1 MVVTAA
7 GNGKMREM
15 TFSEVL
21 RAQPKWRI
29 LAIGLILVGILG
41 AIDLVTPF
49 ELTLFMFYTCP
60 ILFVAWYGDRKSAI
74 FLAVLSAFVWWCA
87 NRSTQPFTA
96 QSFAWS
102 AVNRVVLLS
111 IVAAG
116 GAAMAT
122 QREALRARVAALERT
137 RELEEEILRVSE
149 REKMRIG
156 QDLHDG
162 LCQHLAAIDCA
173 VECLK
178 LDLEEK
184 ELPEADAAAFI
195 QKQLTHSIVEAR
207 ELARGIFPVQMN
219 EEGLLV
225 ALDELV
231 STTNRLRQISVQLS
245 VRGDIR
251 IKEPQVGMH
260 LFRIAQEALSNAG
273 KHAHASQVRIDLANE
288 DQMLT
293 MTVTD
298 DGKGLP
304 VLPTHMKGLG
314 LQTMNY
320 RARSLGGTLDI
331 TPVPEGGTMVRC
343 AVRMA
348 A

>member
-1 MVVTAA
+1 
-7 GNGKMREM
+7 M
-15 TFSEVL
+15 TFSEVM

-29 LAIGLILVGILG
+29 LAIGLLLVGILG
-41 AIDLVTPF
+41 AIDMVTPF

-60 ILFVAWYGDRKSAI
+60 ILFVAWYGTRGASV
-74 FLAVLSAFVWWCA
+74 FLAVVSTFVWWYA
-87 NRSTQPFTA
+87 NKSAQPFTA
-96 QSFAWS
+96 QSFAWA
-102 AVNRVVLLS
+102 AVNRVVLLGL
-111 IVAAG
+111 IAVG

-122 QREALRARVAALERT
+122 QREALRARVSALERT

-219 EEGLLV
+219 EDGLLV

-231 STTNRLRQISVQLS
+231 STTNRLRQISVQLC
-245 VRGDIR
+245 VHGEIKIR
-251 IKEPQVGMH
+251 EPQVGMH

-273 KHAHASQVRIDLANE
+273 KHARASHVRVDLATV
-288 DQMLT
+288 DHTITL
-293 MTVTD
+293 TVTD
-298 DGKGLP
+298 DGRGLP
-304 VLPTHMKGLG
+304 ALPSATKGLG

-331 TPVPEGGTMVRC
+331 CRVPEGGTMVRC